1 MLHGD
6 EDPDLT
12 EIRSS
17 TIDKVDFHDP
27 RAVRQLTASLLKRD
41 FGLTVD
47 LPPDRLCPPTSRYLY
62 VRWIQDL
69 IESIIPSYYDS
80 FDMESTSLRPNP
92 NKHRQV
98 IGLDIG
104 CGASCIYTLLALKTR
119 STWRMNATDID
130 PLNFS
135 HALRNVQANG
145 FSPRCHVMKTKPNDP
160 LIPLVAL
167 ELDHLDFTICNP
179 PFFSSVDEWKASI
192 SGEGKAKGP
201 NSVCTGAEVEM
212 VTEGG
217 DLGFVLR
224 MVEESRELGEKVAWY
239 TSMLGKLSSTIKLV
253 DRLKEIG
260 CKNWAVCCL
269 GAQHK
274 TRRWAVGWSWRD
286 MRPNAEIARRD
297 MNIKHILPLPADY
310 KLPISDVPMER
321 FAKTIDETMHNLALQ
336 WKWNETLRL
345 GYGRATKNVW
355 SRSARRKRKREEAGR
370 QPTGQKEPELAVE
383 SENEI
388 ALGFEIS
395 VQSDELVIRWVQGRD
410 QVLFESFCGMMKQ
423 TLQPMLAKREKER
436 DTKADTD

>member
-1 MLHGD
+1 MLHGE

-12 EIRSS
+12 EIRCS
-17 TIDKVDFHDP
+17 TKDRVDFHDP
-27 RAVRQLTASLLKRD
+27 RAVRQLTASLLNRD
-41 FGLTVD
+41 FGLAVD

-69 IESIIPSYYDS
+69 VESINPSYYDS
-80 FDMESTSLRPNP
+80 FEVEGTSLLPNP
-92 NKHRQV
+92 NHERQV
-98 IGLDIG
+98 
-104 CGASCIYTLLALKTR
+104 ARPK
-119 STWRMNATDID
+119 WRMNATDID
-130 PLNFS
+130 QLNFS

-145 FSPRCHVMKTKPNDP
+145 FSPRCHVMKTKPTDP
-160 LIPLVAL
+160 LIPLAAL

-179 PFFSSVDEWKASI
+179 PFFASVEEWKASI

-224 MVEESRELGEKVAWY
+224 MVEESLDLGKKVAWY

-253 DRLKEIG
+253 ERLKEVG

-286 MRPNAEIARRD
+286 LRP
-297 MNIKHILPLPADY
+297 
-310 KLPISDVPMER
+310 
-321 FAKTIDETMHNLALQ
+321 
-336 WKWNETLRL
+336 
-345 GYGRATKNVW
+345 
-355 SRSARRKRKREEAGR
+355 SA
-370 QPTGQKEPELAVE
+370 KEPELKEE
-383 SENEI
+383 SENDI

-395 VQSDELVIRWVQGRD
+395 VQTDELVIRWVQGQD
-410 QVLFESFCGMMKQ
+410 KVLFESFCGMMKQ

-436 DTKADTD
+436 NTKADQ